1 MEFNPYGYHFHC
13 YIRASFHYDVLG
25 AARVMSDDGGSGWEE
40 DEAAGRVCEGEWEAS
55 ESCRGFPLLSE
66 NNRVWLNLDNCEMYI
81 SNAVKTHFYA
91 VAVPT
96 KIKAFWK
103 MSTTA

>member
-1 MEFNPYGYHFHC
+1 
-13 YIRASFHYDVLG
+13 
-25 AARVMSDDGGSGWEE
+25 MSDDGGSGWEE

-103 MSTTA
+103 MSNTA